1 LTPFTTANEQAT
13 AQALC
18 KQFPALTAIKTGSEH
33 ARLDMVFTV
42 GNQLRAVAE
51 IKKRK
56 FDLARQHKY
65 GSTLIEWSKY
75 ESGVNASLAL
85 GVPFVVIV
93 ELTDATM
100 FWKVTDST
108 GSTVVPIERTNK
120 SAQVSEVNKSKILK
134 DCVLLDNKYGREL

>member
-1 LTPFTTANEQAT
+1 
-13 AQALC
+13 
-18 KQFPALTAIKTGSEH
+18 
-33 ARLDMVFTV
+33 MVFTV